1 VPTKGLIDGIFQNRP
16 YAYSVSE
23 TEITNHAKFAKI
35 GYNGTVNGAT
45 AEIIAP
51 QGGSYVFPTAEQHMH
66 IKSSS
71 VEDDISTA
79 AVAPGTGIHTLTI
92 YYLNS
97 KYEEKS
103 ETVTLNGQASVET
116 TATDIFRINNVRAA
130 TCGTTYAAVGNI
142 SILNHGETITYG
154 YVAATHTRQRQ
165 LVYTVPVGMSLYLT
179 NINRNATPTVSNK
192 NCTIT
197 VKATYDDKANKATTA
212 GLLFFPISECTIGD
226 GVSNIDTHV
235 PRRLPEKTDIIG
247 IALSSGTHVVE
258 VMLTGWLEYD

>member
-45 AEIIAP
+45 AEIISP

-79 AVAPGTGIHTLTI
+79 AIAPGTGIHTLTI

-103 ETVTLNGQASVET
+103 ETVTLNGQTAVET
-116 TATDIFRINNVRAA
+116 SATDIFRINNVRVE
-130 TCGTTYAAVGNI
+130 TTGTGYAAAGNI

-154 YVAATHTRQRQ
+154 YIATGHTRQRQ
-165 LVYTVPVGMSLYLT
+165 LVYTVPQGKSLYLT
-179 NINRNATPTVSNK
+179 NINRNAVSTVANK
-192 NCTIT
+192 TCTIT

-212 GLLFFPISECTIGD
+212 GLLFFPISECTLD
-226 GVSNIDTHV
+226 TGVSNIDTHV
-235 PRRLPEKTDIIG
+235 PRRLIAKTDLIAT
-247 IALSSGTHVVE
+247 ALSSGTHAVQ
-258 VMLTGWLEYD
+258 VMVTGWLEYD